1 MSGADTRFGQV
12 AFVKPPIANRSTRRT
27 SGPLPCCNGMFGLF
41 KKDPVAKLQKEHSDL
56 LAKAFEMSKI
66 DRRKADELTAKAAE
80 IERQIEKLSKG

>member
-1 MSGADTRFGQV
+1 
-12 AFVKPPIANRSTRRT
+12 
-27 SGPLPCCNGMFGLF
+27 MFGLF

-80 IERQIEKLSKG
+80 IERQIEKLTAK